1 MIISLSKQNTTNS
14 FKINATNFI
23 RQLNSSSFNTTSS
36 GDETAEVDES
46 PNEPGIPYIDLLF
59 TTKSNIGWIFATAM
73 PTGWILIVILLVMV
87 FFSMPFIRKK
97 GLFQVFYLTHWLH
110 IFYFIVLLMHAANFW
125 KWFLL
130 PFVLLVFERI
140 FTCFRVQS
148 TKYGDTYIRDVRL
161 LSSKVTQLVITRP
174 PNFKFRSGDY
184 IFIKIPKLARYEWH
198 PFTISSAPELQGEL
212 WLHIRSLGNWTNK
225 LYEYFQ
231 DFSKYQRNSN
241 LFDPNGFKSFSSET
255 KYERKMSN
263 LGNFHFKIINII
275 NINLFFIFLI

>member
-1 MIISLSKQNTTNS
+1 V
-14 FKINATNFI
+14 
-23 RQLNSSSFNTTSS
+23 TTSGGLNDTS
-36 GDETAEVDES
+36 NANVAVSYT
-46 PNEPGIPYIDLLF
+46 DLLF
-59 TTKSNIGWIFATAM
+59 TTKSNIGWVFGTAM
-73 PTGWILIVILLVMV
+73 PTGWILLFILLVMV

-110 IFYFIVLLMHAANFW
+110 IFYFIVLLMHASNFW

-130 PFVLLVFERI
+130 PFALLVFERL

-174 PNFKFRSGDY
+174 SNFKFRSGDY

-198 PFTISSAPELQGEL
+198 PFTISSAPEIKGEL
-212 WLHIRSLGNWTNK
+212 WLHVRSLGNWTNK

-231 DFSKYQRNSN
+231 DFSNHQRNST
-241 LFDPNGFKSFSSET
+241 LFDPNGFKNFSSET

-263 LGNFHFKIINII
+263 LGKPHSQPRVSCA
-275 NINLFFIFLI
+275 LSC